1 MAVNRLAVLGITVD
15 PTKAIAGSRRANAA
29 IAGVGRAASNVKNRI
44 FSLQGALVALGGGV
58 VIRSFLRTASSMEN
72 LKIQLK
78 ILPSS

>member
-44 FSLQGALVALGGGV
+44 FSLQGALVALGDQEFPKN
-58 VIRSFLRTASSMEN
+58 RFLYGKSEN
-72 LKIQLK
+72 
-78 ILPSS
+78 PA